1 MVLIFVAF
9 LTARPLEVGLCGL
22 RCALYSDACSA
33 TRKCTRFG
41 LNELAS
47 VLTTYIKKT
56 KLVPTTLAEPDN
68 YKTNFFQGWAAGP
81 KPLQNNF
88 RNYFSR

>member
-1 MVLIFVAF
+1 MRSPLCFVFGCVFGYAQVHKVWSQR
-9 LTARPLEVGLCGL
+9 TGVSVDD
-22 RCALYSDACSA
+22 LY
-33 TRKCTRFG
+33 
-41 LNELAS
+41 
-47 VLTTYIKKT
+47 KKT